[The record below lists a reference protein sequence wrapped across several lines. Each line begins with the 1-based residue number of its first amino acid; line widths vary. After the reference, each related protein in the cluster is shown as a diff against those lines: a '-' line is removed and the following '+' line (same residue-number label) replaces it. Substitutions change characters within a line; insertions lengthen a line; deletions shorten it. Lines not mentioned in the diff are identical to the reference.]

1 MLSLAPK
8 QLLNTEESGL
18 RCCMEAAPFLV
29 APRAILDLATL
40 TPFTDTRRS
49 GHSISSGCR
58 RFLRKEQNL
67 WFQEPFV
74 QSAAILWLLCSSGLG
89 K

>member
-18 RCCMEAAPFLV
+18 RYCMEAALFLK
-29 APRAILDLATL
+29 APRAILGSANL
-40 TPFTDTRRS
+40 TPFTDTQRS
-49 GHSISSGCR
+49 GSSSSGCR
-58 RFLRKEQNL
+58 VFLREEQNL

-74 QSAAILWLLCSSGLG
+74 QSAAILWLLCSSGVG